1 MIQLPCPWCG
11 PRNVTEFAHQGEAT
25 SRPDVATASDE
36 EWRRYLYFR
45 RNALGWVEETW
56 YHTAGCRRFVRLRR
70 HTGTNEAR
78 PVPGPGGQR

>member
-11 PRNVTEFAHQGEAT
+11 ARNATEFSHQGETT
-25 SRPDVATASDE
+25 SRPDVATATAE

-45 RNALGWVEETW
+45 RNTFGWVEETW
-56 YHTAGCRRFVRLRR
+56 YHTAGCRRFFKVRR

-78 PVPGPGGQR
+78 QITGMGGSR

>member
-11 PRNVTEFAHQGEAT
+11 PRNVSEFQHQGEVT
-25 SRPDVATASDE
+25 SRPDVATATIE

-56 YHTAGCRRFVRLRR
+56 YHAAGCRRFFKVHRD
-70 HTGTNEAR
+70 TATNETREA
-78 PVPGPGGQR
+78 PGQGGGR